1 VLPAGAS
8 APLHPSESSLFL
20 PNPFAHSIIPAFV
33 VRALFLLDDE
43 DDEGALP
50 ILTAFKGR
58 KVPRKKLAA
67 ILYMYASSYKLT
79 RREHKNKE
87 CVDVTTCVS
96 KTALSLGFSH
106 TSTTEKKEYEE

>member
-1 VLPAGAS
+1 MIGYVLPAGAS
-8 APLHPSESSLFL
+8 APLHPSESSL

-58 KVPRKKLAA
+58 IVPRKKLAA
-67 ILYMYASSYKLT
+67 IIYMYASSYKKT
-79 RREHKNKE
+79 RRNTKIKN
-87 CVDVTTCVS
+87 VS
-96 KTALSLGFSH
+96 T
-106 TSTTEKKEYEE
+106 